1 MNLDIKFIDERID
14 WAKKMLERRC
24 KERKEVIAQF
34 VGSHYSNEGS
44 KKNVPT
50 NMLEMAITI
59 YLRLLAANSPR
70 CVVSVQ
76 DRSLKP
82 FAKTFELVLNQ
93 IPDEIGLS
101 DTIRQAVM
109 EAMFSIGIVK
119 IGVAET
125 SDNPKIGDEPFVSLV
140 QMDDYFCDMSA
151 RNWGEVQYEGN
162 EYWMDV
168 QDIKAMYGVDVK
180 EDEYH
185 GDSERGEPQAKS
197 VEMDETA
204 LPLYGR
210 VLLRDV
216 YLVKENRMVT
226 YAVSEK
232 KVLRDIPWDGPEG
245 SPYVK
250 LWFNDVP
257 GNLMPLAPVS
267 VWQDM
272 HELANQI
279 FRKLAN
285 QATAR
290 KSITAFQGGRDEEI
304 QRFKEAKDGDAIRY
318 NGSAPEQIAVGGVDN
333 GNLAFYIQIRDLFS
347 LYAGNLDSLGG
358 LSPQSETAAQDK
370 LISEAASARVR
381 AMADSVINFAK
392 AIFKRL
398 AWYAWTDPVRQRVV
412 YKEAS
417 KKFNINVRVEWDP
430 ETRDGDFLDYN
441 FDIAVFS
448 MQDDS
453 PSVRMQKLANAFNT
467 FVIPLQPMF
476 EAQGA
481 QIDLKELFEYIGANA
496 NMPELMNIVKF
507 ADMPIVNNVQKADEA
522 VPRYIPHKSP
532 TSHRVYERV
541 NRPGATERGKNAA
554 LIQTLLGGNPQN
566 AEKAAIGRMT
576 S

>member
-1 MNLDIKFIDERID
+1 
-14 WAKKMLERRC
+14 
-24 KERKEVIAQF
+24 
-34 VGSHYSNEGS
+34 
-44 KKNVPT
+44 
-50 NMLEMAITI
+50 MLEMALTI
-59 YLRLLAANSPR
+59 YLRLLAANAPQ
-70 CVVSVQ
+70 CVVSVK
-76 DRSLKP
+76 DAALKP

-93 IPDEIGLS
+93 IPDEIKLS
-101 DTIRQAVM
+101 ETIRDVVM

-140 QMDDYFCDMSA
+140 QIDDYFCDMSA

-168 QDIKAMYGVDVK
+168 EDISKMYGVDLQ
-180 EDEYH
+180 EDEYN
-185 GDSERGEPQAKS
+185 GASERGDDQAKS
-197 VEMDETA
+197 VEMNESA

-216 YLVKENRMVT
+216 YLVKENRMIT
-226 YAVSEK
+226 YAVNAK
-232 KVLRDIPWDGPEG
+232 KVLRDVPWDGPEG

-250 LWFNDVP
+250 LWFNSVP

-267 VWQDM
+267 VWEDM

-285 QATAR
+285 QATA
-290 KSITAFQGGRDEEI
+290 KKTVTAFQSGLDEEI
-304 QRFKEAKDGDAIRY
+304 QRFKTAQDGEAINY
-318 NGSAPEQIAVGGVDN
+318 NGTAPETLSVGGVDS

-347 LYAGNLDSLGG
+347 IFAGNLDSLGG
-358 LSPQSETAAQDK
+358 LSPQSDTAAQDK

-381 AMADSVINFAK
+381 AMADAVIAFAK
-392 AIFKRL
+392 EIFRRL
-398 AWYAWTDPVRQRVV
+398 AWYTWTDPVRERVV
-412 YKEAS
+412 YKTAS
-417 KKFNINVRVEWDP
+417 KKFNINLREEWTP

-453 PSVRMQKLANAFNT
+453 PSVRMQKLTNVFNT
-467 FVIPLQPMF
+467 FIIPLQPMF
-476 EAQGA
+476 AEMGV
-481 QIDLKELFEYIGANA
+481 QIDLKELFDYIGANS
-496 NMPELMNIVKF
+496 NMPELANIVKF
-507 ADMPIVNNVQKADEA
+507 AGMPVVSNVQKAEA
-522 VPRYIPHKSP
+522 ATPTYIPHKSP
-532 TSHRVYERV
+532 VSHRVYERV

-554 LIQTLLGGNPQN
+554 LVQTLLGGNPQN
-566 AEKAAIGRMT
+566 AEKEAIGRMT

>member
-1 MNLDIKFIDERID
+1 MKKDIKYIDECIE
-14 WAKKMLERRC
+14 WSKQLLERRC
-24 KERKEVIAQF
+24 DERRDAVKQF
-34 VGSHYSNEGS
+34 VGSHYSDNGS
-44 KKNVPT
+44 QKKVPT
-50 NMLEMAITI
+50 NMLEMALTI
-59 YLRLLAANSPR
+59 YLRLLAANAPQ
-70 CVVSVQ
+70 CVVSVK
-76 DRSLKP
+76 DAALKP

-93 IPDEIGLS
+93 IPDEIKLS
-101 DTIRQAVM
+101 ETIRDVVM

-140 QMDDYFCDMSA
+140 QIDDYFCDMSA

-168 QDIKAMYGVDVK
+168 EDISKMYGVDLK
-180 EDEYH
+180 EDEYN
-185 GDSERGEPQAKS
+185 GASERGDDQAKS
-197 VEMDETA
+197 VEMNESA

-216 YLVKENRMVT
+216 YLVKENRMIT
-226 YAVSEK
+226 YAVNVK
-232 KVLRDIPWDGPEG
+232 KVLRDVPWDGPEG

-250 LWFNDVP
+250 LWFNSVP

-267 VWQDM
+267 VWEDM

-285 QATAR
+285 QATA
-290 KSITAFQGGRDEEI
+290 KKTVTAFQSGLDEEI
-304 QRFKEAKDGDAIRY
+304 QRFKTAQDGEAINY
-318 NGSAPEQIAVGGVDN
+318 NGTAPETLSVGGVDS

-347 LYAGNLDSLGG
+347 IFAGNLDSLGG
-358 LSPQSETAAQDK
+358 LSPQSDTAAQDK

-381 AMADSVINFAK
+381 AMADAVIAFAK
-392 AIFKRL
+392 EIFRRL
-398 AWYAWTDPVRQRVV
+398 AWYTWTDPVRERVV
-412 YKEAS
+412 YKTAS
-417 KKFNINVRVEWDP
+417 KKFNINLREEWTP

-453 PSVRMQKLANAFNT
+453 PSVRMQKLTNVFNT
-467 FVIPLQPMF
+467 FIIPLQPMF
-476 EAQGA
+476 AEMGV
-481 QIDLKELFEYIGANA
+481 QIDLKELFDYIGANS
-496 NMPELMNIVKF
+496 NMPELANIVKF
-507 ADMPIVNNVQKADEA
+507 ANMPVVSNVQKAEA
-522 VPRYIPHKSP
+522 ATPTYIPHKSP
-532 TSHRVYERV
+532 VSHRVYERV

-554 LIQTLLGGNPQN
+554 LVQTLLGGNPQN
-566 AEKAAIGRMT
+566 AEKEAIGRMT

>member
-1 MNLDIKFIDERID
+1 MKKDIKYIDECIE
-14 WAKKMLERRC
+14 WSKQLLERRC
-24 KERKEVIAQF
+24 DERRDAVKQF
-34 VGSHYSNEGS
+34 VGSHYSDNGS
-44 KKNVPT
+44 QKKVPT
-50 NMLEMAITI
+50 NMLEMALTI
-59 YLRLLAANSPR
+59 YLRLLAANAPQ
-70 CVVSVQ
+70 CVVSVK
-76 DRSLKP
+76 DAALKP

-93 IPDEIGLS
+93 IPDEIKLS
-101 DTIRQAVM
+101 ETIRDVVM

-140 QMDDYFCDMSA
+140 QIDDYFCDMSA

-168 QDIKAMYGVDVK
+168 EDISKMYGVDLK
-180 EDEYH
+180 EDEYN
-185 GDSERGEPQAKS
+185 GASERGDDQAKS
-197 VEMDETA
+197 VEMNESA

-216 YLVKENRMVT
+216 YLVKENRMIT
-226 YAVSEK
+226 YAVNAK
-232 KVLRDIPWDGPEG
+232 KVLRDVPWDGPEG

-250 LWFNDVP
+250 LWFNSVP

-267 VWQDM
+267 VWEDM

-285 QATAR
+285 QATA
-290 KSITAFQGGRDEEI
+290 KKTVTAFQSGLDEEI
-304 QRFKEAKDGDAIRY
+304 QRFKTAQDGEAINY
-318 NGSAPEQIAVGGVDN
+318 NGTAPETLSVGGVDS

-347 LYAGNLDSLGG
+347 IFAGNLDSLGG
-358 LSPQSETAAQDK
+358 LSPQSDTAAQDK

-381 AMADSVINFAK
+381 AMADAVIAFAK
-392 AIFKRL
+392 EIFRRL
-398 AWYAWTDPVRQRVV
+398 AWYTWTDPVRERVV
-412 YKEAS
+412 YKTAS
-417 KKFNINVRVEWDP
+417 KKFNINLREEWTP

-453 PSVRMQKLANAFNT
+453 PSVRMQKLTNVFNT
-467 FVIPLQPMF
+467 FIIPLQPMF
-476 EAQGA
+476 AEMGV
-481 QIDLKELFEYIGANA
+481 QIDLKELFDYIGANS
-496 NMPELMNIVKF
+496 NMPELANIVKF
-507 ADMPIVNNVQKADEA
+507 ANMPVVSNVQKAEA
-522 VPRYIPHKSP
+522 ATPTYIPHKSP
-532 TSHRVYERV
+532 VSHRVYERV

-554 LIQTLLGGNPQN
+554 LVQTLLGGNPQN
-566 AEKAAIGRMT
+566 AEKEAIGRMT

>member
-1 MNLDIKFIDERID
+1 MKKDIKYIDERID
-14 WAKKMLERRC
+14 WSKKLLERRC
-24 KERKEVIAQF
+24 DERREAVKQF
-34 VGSHYSNEGS
+34 VGSHYSDNGS
-44 KKNVPT
+44 QKKVPT
-50 NMLEMAITI
+50 NMLEMALTI
-59 YLRLLAANSPR
+59 YLRLLAANAPQ
-70 CVVSVQ
+70 CVVSVK
-76 DRSLKP
+76 DSTLKP

-93 IPDEIGLS
+93 IPDEIKLS
-101 DTIRQAVM
+101 ETIRDVVM
-109 EAMFSIGIVK
+109 EAMFSIGVVK

-140 QMDDYFCDMSA
+140 QIDDYFCDMSA

-168 QDIKAMYGVDVK
+168 EDIAKMYGVDLK
-180 EDEYH
+180 EDEYN
-185 GDSERGEPQAKS
+185 GASERGDDQAKS
-197 VEMDETA
+197 VEMNESA

-216 YLVKENRMVT
+216 YLVKENRMIT
-226 YAVSEK
+226 YAVSAK
-232 KVLRDIPWDGPEG
+232 KVLRDVPWDGPEG

-250 LWFNDVP
+250 LWFNSVP

-267 VWQDM
+267 VWEDM

-285 QATAR
+285 QATA
-290 KSITAFQGGRDEEI
+290 KKTVTAFQSGLDEEI
-304 QRFKEAKDGDAIRY
+304 QRFKTAQDGEAINY
-318 NGSAPEQIAVGGVDN
+318 NGTAPETLSVGGVDS

-347 LYAGNLDSLGG
+347 IFAGNLDSLGG

-381 AMADSVINFAK
+381 AMADAVIAFAK
-392 AIFKRL
+392 EIFRRL
-398 AWYAWTDPVRQRVV
+398 AWYTWTDPVRERVV
-412 YKEAS
+412 YKTAS
-417 KKFNINVRVEWDP
+417 KRFNINLREEWTP

-453 PSVRMQKLANAFNT
+453 PSVRMQKLTNVFNT
-467 FVIPLQPMF
+467 FIIPLQPMF
-476 EAQGA
+476 EAYGV
-481 QIDLKELFEYIGANA
+481 QIDMKELFDYIGANS
-496 NMPELMNIVKF
+496 NMPELANIVKF
-507 ADMPIVNNVQKADEA
+507 ANMPVVSNVQKAEA
-522 VPRYIPHKSP
+522 ATPAYIPHKSP
-532 TSHRVYERV
+532 VSHRVYERV

-554 LIQTLLGGNPQN
+554 LVQTLLGSNPQN
-566 AEKAAIGRMT
+566 AEKEAIGRMT

>member
-1 MNLDIKFIDERID
+1 MKKDIKYIDECID
-14 WAKKMLERRC
+14 WSKKLLERRC
-24 KERKEVIAQF
+24 DERRDAVKQF
-34 VGSHYSNEGS
+34 VGSHYSDNGS
-44 KKNVPT
+44 QKKVPT
-50 NMLEMAITI
+50 NMLEMALTI
-59 YLRLLAANSPR
+59 YLRLLAANAPQ
-70 CVVSVQ
+70 CVVSVK
-76 DRSLKP
+76 DAALKP

-93 IPDEIGLS
+93 IPDEIKLS
-101 DTIRQAVM
+101 ETIRDVVM

-140 QMDDYFCDMSA
+140 QIDDYFCDMSA

-168 QDIKAMYGVDVK
+168 EDIAKMYGVDLK
-180 EDEYH
+180 EDDYN
-185 GDSERGEPQAKS
+185 GASERGDDQAKS
-197 VEMDETA
+197 VEMNESA

-216 YLVKENRMVT
+216 YLVKENRMIT
-226 YAVSEK
+226 YAVNAK
-232 KVLRDIPWDGPEG
+232 KVLRDVPWDGPEG

-250 LWFNDVP
+250 LWFNSVP

-267 VWQDM
+267 VWEDM

-285 QATAR
+285 QATA
-290 KSITAFQGGRDEEI
+290 KKTVTAFQSGLDEEI
-304 QRFKEAKDGDAIRY
+304 QRFKTAQDGEAINY
-318 NGSAPEQIAVGGVDN
+318 NGTAPETLSVGGVDS

-347 LYAGNLDSLGG
+347 IFAGNLDSLGG
-358 LSPQSETAAQDK
+358 LSPQSDTAAQDK

-381 AMADSVINFAK
+381 AMADAVIAFAK
-392 AIFKRL
+392 EIFRRL
-398 AWYAWTDPVRQRVV
+398 AWYTWTDPVRERVV
-412 YKEAS
+412 YKTAS
-417 KKFNINVRVEWDP
+417 KKFNINLREEWTP

-453 PSVRMQKLANAFNT
+453 PSVRMQKLTNVFNT
-467 FVIPLQPMF
+467 FIIPLQPMF
-476 EAQGA
+476 AEMGV
-481 QIDLKELFEYIGANA
+481 QIDLKELFDYIGANS
-496 NMPELMNIVKF
+496 NMPELANIVKF
-507 ADMPIVNNVQKADEA
+507 AGMPVVSNVQKAEA
-522 VPRYIPHKSP
+522 ATPTYIPHKSP
-532 TSHRVYERV
+532 VSHRVYERV

-554 LIQTLLGGNPQN
+554 LVQTLLGGNPQN
-566 AEKAAIGRMT
+566 AEKEAIGRMT

>member
-1 MNLDIKFIDERID
+1 MKKDIKYIDECID
-14 WAKKMLERRC
+14 WSKKLLERRC
-24 KERKEVIAQF
+24 DERRDAVKQF
-34 VGSHYSNEGS
+34 VGSHYSDNGS
-44 KKNVPT
+44 QKKVPT
-50 NMLEMAITI
+50 NMLEMALTI
-59 YLRLLAANSPR
+59 YLRLLAANAPQ
-70 CVVSVQ
+70 CVVSVK
-76 DRSLKP
+76 DSALKP

-93 IPDEIGLS
+93 IPDEIKLS
-101 DTIRQAVM
+101 ETIRDVVM
-109 EAMFSIGIVK
+109 EAMFSIGVVK

-140 QMDDYFCDMSA
+140 QIDDYFCDMSA

-168 QDIKAMYGVDVK
+168 EDISKMYGVDLK
-180 EDEYH
+180 EDEYN
-185 GDSERGEPQAKS
+185 GASERGDDQAKS
-197 VEMDETA
+197 VEMNESA

-216 YLVKENRMVT
+216 YLVKENRMIT
-226 YAVSEK
+226 YAVNAK
-232 KVLRDIPWDGPEG
+232 KVLRDVPWDGPEG

-250 LWFNDVP
+250 LWFNSVP

-267 VWQDM
+267 VWEDM

-285 QATAR
+285 QATA
-290 KSITAFQGGRDEEI
+290 KKTVTAFQSGLDEEI
-304 QRFKEAKDGDAIRY
+304 QRFKTAQDGEAINY
-318 NGSAPEQIAVGGVDN
+318 NGTAPETLSVGGVDS

-347 LYAGNLDSLGG
+347 IFAGNLDSLGG

-381 AMADSVINFAK
+381 AMADAVIAFAK
-392 AIFKRL
+392 EIFRRL
-398 AWYAWTDPVRQRVV
+398 AWYTWTDPVRERVV
-412 YKEAS
+412 YKTAS
-417 KKFNINVRVEWDP
+417 KKFNINLREEWTP

-453 PSVRMQKLANAFNT
+453 PSVRMQKLTNVFNT
-467 FVIPLQPMF
+467 FIIPLQPMF
-476 EAQGA
+476 AEMGV
-481 QIDLKELFEYIGANA
+481 QIDLKELFDYIGANS
-496 NMPELMNIVKF
+496 NMPELTNIVKF
-507 ADMPIVNNVQKADEA
+507 ANMPVVSNVQKAEA
-522 VPRYIPHKSP
+522 ATPAYIPHKSP
-532 TSHRVYERV
+532 VSHRIYERV

-554 LIQTLLGGNPQN
+554 LVQTLLGGNPQN
-566 AEKAAIGRMT
+566 AEKEAIGRMT